1 MDNIRIGYGYD
12 IHPLVPA
19 KEGFWLG
26 GVHIPYHKRVQAHSD
41 GDVLLHSICDAL
53 LGAAA
58 LGDIGKHFPDS
69 DERWRDQAS
78 ALFVDRTLHLIHKDG
93 FRIINLDTTILLQE
107 PHLGKYKTTI
117 VDRLTNMLQLEAI
130 NVKATRGEG
139 LGAIGKGEAIAAH
152 AICLLQKGA
161 D

>member
-19 KEGFWLG
+19 KEGLWLG
-26 GVHIPYHKRVQAHSD
+26 GVHIPYHKKVQAHSD

-58 LGDIGKHFPDS
+58 LGDIGKHFSDS
-69 DERWRDQAS
+69 DERWRDKAS
-78 ALFVDRTLHLIHKDG
+78 TLFINHTVHLIRKNG

-107 PHLGKYKTTI
+107 PHLEKYKTSI
-117 VDRLTNMLQLEAI
+117 VDNLMGMLQLETI

-139 LGAIGKGEAIAAH
+139 LDAVGKGEAIAAH
-152 AICLLQKGA
+152 AICLLQKGTN
-161 D
+161 